1 MLKAENK
8 FEEACEIAIEL
19 AEEDP
24 IQFGHLVDEFHQEA
38 KEIEKISEI
47 RALGNNEFKESN
59 YDEAREHYLKA
70 LN

>member
-24 IQFGHLVDEFHQEA
+24 IQFGHLVDEFH
-38 KEIEKISEI
+38 
-47 RALGNNEFKESN
+47 
-59 YDEAREHYLKA
+59 
-70 LN
+70 